1 VAVRT
6 ICCVLIL
13 LALPATVVAQ
23 HARPAEPPRS
33 ALGPIGLPLP
43 SIGLPLPSIGLPP
56 TREQIWN
63 SSFPFA
69 VPSATAEAGLQ
80 NGRHNP
86 PRHRPRWRQPVVYF
100 IPSYPWSVQPPHTA
114 TPQAAAPAETPPPPP
129 QPLTGRLRLEVEPA
143 NLLQLF
149 VDGVYRGTP
158 GDLGN
163 EIDLPP
169 GSRRIEVRAPGYK
182 TLIFDAQIAPQR
194 TITYRGALDR
204 DAATATPPPPPVVPA
219 GSKTMYVIPGCYLGN
234 VPPQDIKLPAG
245 CDLSRLTT
253 IIP

>member
-1 VAVRT
+1 MRA
-6 ICCVLIL
+6 ICGVLVL
-13 LALPATVVAQ
+13 LALPATVSAQ
-23 HARPAEPPRS
+23 RARPAEPPRS

-63 SSFPFA
+63 SSFPFT
-69 VPSATAEAGLQ
+69 VPSSTAEAGLR
-80 NGRHNP
+80 NGPHNP
-86 PRHRPRWRQPVVYF
+86 RRHRPRWRPSVLYF
-100 IPSYPWSVQPPHTA
+100 VPSYPWSVAPPQPA
-114 TPQAAAPAETPPPPP
+114 TPPAPAPEVQPLPP

-149 VDGVYRGTP
+149 VDGVYVGTP

-182 TLIFDAQIAPQR
+182 TLIFDAQIAPHR

-204 DAATATPPPPPVVPA
+204 DAATATPPPPPPPVVPK
-219 GSKTMYVIPGCYLGN
+219 GSQTMYVIPGCYLGN
-234 VPPQDIKLPAG
+234 VPPQEVKLPAG
-245 CDLSRLTT
+245 CDLSRLT
-253 IIP
+253 IQKP